1 MCIYELAATILK
13 FTFKQE
19 PMKSILLGKYVDRL
33 ASLNDQLCF
42 FQFNKNELDKRLLE
56 FGPNVGNLFTP
67 DVFAQNPMAPRI
79 NVKISDLPSFQNLN
93 QTFTFGAYF
102 STSYEVV
109 SYYVEDSIEL
119 LSIIN
124 STSFQLTNNRQL
136 EEKYRLT
143 LATSNCTAVPIEIIQ
158 TLKYMR
164 FRRNHFTHL
173 SDEVSSQFNSLIT
186 TSGNNLNAFWRSAIT
201 TLDFASLD
209 VLKFEESETID
220 LLKILRIIVQTLDE
234 NLATNLSHSGIAEFL
249 AKREFSKPQGINID
263 VVAQRVSKIKALGK
277 IDFGVI
283 LSKQVVEPLAKT
295 IGVK

>member
-1 MCIYELAATILK
+1 
-13 FTFKQE
+13 
-19 PMKSILLGKYVDRL
+19 MKTILLGKYVDRL

-56 FGPNVGNLFTP
+56 FGPNVGKLFTP

-79 NVKISDLPSFQNLN
+79 NVKISDLPTFQTLN

-109 SYYVEDSIEL
+109 SYYLEDSLEL
-119 LSIIN
+119 LSVIN
-124 STSFQLTNNRQL
+124 TATCQLTEHRQL
-136 EEKYRLT
+136 EEKYFLS
-143 LATSNCTAVPIEIIQ
+143 LASSNCTAVPIEVIQ
-158 TLKYMR
+158 TLKYIR

-173 SDEVSSQFNSLIT
+173 SDEISSQFKTLIT
-186 TSGNNLNAFWRSAIT
+186 TEGNNLNTFWASTIAI
-201 TLDFASLD
+201 LDFASLD

-249 AKREFSKPQGINID
+249 AKREFAKPQRVNID
-263 VVAQRVSKIKALGK
+263 VVKRRITKIQTLGK
-277 IDFGVI
+277 IIFGAT
-283 LSKQVVEPLAKT
+283 LSITDVEPSAKT